1 MENNRQVY
9 YGVLLYIDHGQMV
22 RSKMMCPVIISEQ
35 YKETKRQYIEYM
47 KHLLIEEIMSMLYIN
62 NIFDLD
68 MLSMRANWR
77 DEEMGQGEVRNVNDV
92 FRQENY
98 NKADIIASN
107 FRRIVDKDIIIY
119 LLICN
124 QSVEYLKQENIQ
136 KDYIDSYEH
145 KEYMSAI
152 GNSSFLLKR
161 RFRLKNIYYY
171 NFISLY
177 KPPMLENVT
186 DLSFGYINCLSK
198 SFNLLLS
205 HVEDTRGEIFNKYLT
220 EYLNTDN
227 NDIIEIESPE
237 INNEINSLNSFM
249 ERLNRGNI
257 DMVKYAD
264 NGSHIKMNFAFGV
277 IPEISYYI
285 EGDKNV
291 GNNRQ

>member
-9 YGVLLYIDHGQMV
+9 YGVLLYIEHGLLV

-35 YKETKRQYIEYM
+35 YKETKREYIEYM
-47 KHLLIEEIMSMLYIN
+47 KRLLVEEVMSILYIN
-62 NIFDLD
+62 NIFSLD
-68 MLSMRANWR
+68 VLSMRAGWR
-77 DEEMGQGEVRNVNDV
+77 DGETAQGEVCDANDI
-92 FRQENY
+92 FRHENY
-98 NKADIIASN
+98 NKAGIIASN
-107 FRRIVDKDIIIY
+107 FRRIVDKGIIIY

-145 KEYMSAI
+145 KEYISAI

-205 HVEDTRGEIFNKYLT
+205 HVKDTRAEIFNKYLT

-227 NDIIEIESPE
+227 NNIIEVESPE
-237 INNEINSLNSFM
+237 IKNEINSLSSFI
-249 ERLNRGNI
+249 ELLNRGSI
-257 DMVKYAD
+257 DMVRYAD
-264 NGSHIKMNFAFGV
+264 SGSHIQMNFAFGV